1 MTSPLLSRIAAAHAA
16 ALDSQAV
23 TPAARAHRHDA
34 LRSLLTRGLPTQRDE
49 NWRYANLRALEKANF
64 TPAAAAAAVGIS
76 MAELPAP
83 IAGFTR
89 FVFVD
94 GQFAPQ
100 LSGALDAV
108 GGATLI
114 RLTGELPTGDQAFA
128 LLNEA
133 FATDGVDIQVASSTT
148 PVDIE
153 VLFVSA
159 SPTAAYPRL
168 NVRVE
173 PNARLR
179 LIERH
184 IGTVAT
190 PHFINSVIRIDV
202 GAGAAFNHYRLQEA
216 AAAATWTDTLRA
228 VVASD
233 ARYHQHL
240 LQVGALAARTTAD
253 IELAGPAAQ
262 TRIDT
267 VSLADGQ
274 QVHDNMFVVEHQAAH
289 TQTAEDFRGI
299 AGGRARIGFNGLIIV
314 RAGARH
320 ADSAQSL
327 KGLLT
332 GSDAEIDLRPQLE
345 IHTDEVRCS
354 HGATTGKLDDT
365 MLFYLLTRGIERDV
379 AQRLL
384 KWAFITDVVARIDVP
399 ALRTHVQRSL
409 ASHMQDA
416 QSLEELLS

>member
-1 MTSPLLSRIAAAHAA
+1 MTSPLLSRIAAEHAA
-16 ALDSQAV
+16 SLDAQAAS
-23 TPAARAHRHDA
+23 PAARAHRHTA
-34 LRSLLTRGLPTQRDE
+34 LAGLLARGLPTQRDE
-49 NWRYANLRALEKANF
+49 NWRYANLRALEKTSF
-64 TPAAAAAAVGIS
+64 TPAAVAAGIGT
-76 MAELPAP
+76 AELPAT

-89 FVFVD
+89 LVCVD

-100 LSGALDAV
+100 LSHAL
-108 GGATLI
+108 GTTGSATLT
-114 RLTGELPTGDQAFA
+114 RLTGELPTNDQAFA

-133 FATDGVDIQVASSTT
+133 FATDGLDLQVTASAA

-153 VLFVSA
+153 VLFYSA

-168 NVRVE
+168 NVRLA

-184 IGTVAT
+184 IGSVAT
-190 PHFINSVIRIDV
+190 PHFINSVIRIEV
-202 GAGAAFNHYRLQEA
+202 GAGAALHHYRLQEA
-216 AAAATWTDTLRA
+216 GAAATWTDTLRA
-228 VVASD
+228 VVAGD

-253 IELAGPAAQ
+253 IQLTGPAAQ

-274 QVHDNMFVVEHQAAH
+274 QVHDNMFVVDHQAAH

-299 AGGRARIGFNGLIIV
+299 AGGRARIAFNGLILV
-314 RAGARH
+314 QSGARH

-327 KGLLT
+327 KGLLA

-365 MLFYLLTRGIERDV
+365 MLFYLLTRGIEREV

>member
-1 MTSPLLSRIAAAHAA
+1 MSSPLLNRIAAEHVATLTVQQPGPE
-16 ALDSQAV
+16 AL
-23 TPAARAHRHDA
+23 AHRRNA
-34 LRSLLTRGLPTQRDE
+34 LQSLLARGLPTTRDE

-64 TPAAAAAAVGIS
+64 APGATLATVNAAG
-76 MAELPAP
+76 LPAV
-83 IAGFTR
+83 IEGFTR

-100 LSGALDAV
+100 LSAATTAGAV
-108 GGATLI
+108 TLT
-114 RLTGELPTGDQAFA
+114 RLLGELPTNDQAFA

-133 FATDGVDIQVASSTT
+133 FANDGADIEVAASAA

-153 VLFVSA
+153 VLFYSA
-159 SPTAAYPRL
+159 SPVAAYPRL
-168 NVRVE
+168 KVRLA

-184 IGTVAT
+184 VGPVSTAQ
-190 PHFINSVIRIDV
+190 FINSAVRIEVAD
-202 GAGAAFNHYRLQEA
+202 GAACSHYRLQETGSA
-216 AAAATWTDTLRA
+216 TTWTDTLRA
-228 VVASD
+228 AVSGDAS
-233 ARYHQHL
+233 YHLHL
-240 LQVGALAARTTAD
+240 LQVGALSARSSVD
-253 IELAGPAAQ
+253 VELAGPAARTQ
-262 TRIDT
+262 IDT

-274 QVHDNMFVVEHQAAH
+274 QVHDTMVVVDHQCAH
-289 TQTAEDFRGI
+289 TVTRENFRGI
-299 AGGRARIGFNGLIIV
+299 AGGRARIAFNGLIIV
-314 RAGARH
+314 RDSARH

-327 KGLLT
+327 KGLIA

-354 HGATTGKLDDT
+354 HGATTGKLDDA
-365 MLFYLLTRGIERDV
+365 MLFYLLTRGIEPEV

-384 KWAFITDVVARIDVP
+384 KWAFITDVVANIDVP

>member
-1 MTSPLLSRIAAAHAA
+1 MSSPLLSRIAAEHAA
-16 ALDSQAV
+16 TLDAQAV

-34 LRSLLTRGLPTQRDE
+34 LSSLMARGLPTQRDE
-49 NWRYANLRALEKANF
+49 NWRYANLRALEKTNF
-64 TPAAAAAAVGIS
+64 TPAAAAVGLGS
-76 MAELPAP
+76 AELPAI

-89 FVFVD
+89 LVFID
-94 GQFAPQ
+94 GQFSPQ
-100 LSGALDAV
+100 LSSTLGAA
-108 GGATLI
+108 GSATLT
-114 RLTGELPTGDQAFA
+114 RLTGELPTNDQAFA

-133 FATDGVDIQVASSTT
+133 FATDGVDIQVAASA

-153 VLFVSA
+153 VLFYSA

-168 NVRVE
+168 NVRVA

-184 IGTVAT
+184 IGCVAT

-202 GAGAAFNHYRLQEA
+202 GAGAAFHHFRLQEA
-216 AAAATWTDTLRA
+216 GVAATWTDTLRA
-228 VVASD
+228 VVAAD

-253 IELAGPAAQ
+253 IQLAGPAAQ

-299 AGGRARIGFNGLIIV
+299 AGGRARIAFNGLIIV
-314 RAGARH
+314 RDGARH

-327 KGLLT
+327 KGLLA

-365 MLFYLLTRGIERDV
+365 MLFYLLTRGIEREV

>member
-1 MTSPLLSRIAAAHAA
+1 MSSPLLNRIAAEHAA
-16 ALDSQAV
+16 ALAV
-23 TPAARAHRHDA
+23 QQPDPGALAHRRDA
-34 LRSLLTRGLPTQRDE
+34 LQSLLARGLPTGRDE

-64 TPAAAAAAVGIS
+64 TPGASAEAVSAAD
-76 MAELPAP
+76 LPAH
-83 IAGFTR
+83 IEGFAR

-94 GQFAPQ
+94 GRFAPQ
-100 LSGALDAV
+100 LSASAAAMGT
-108 GGATLI
+108 ATLT
-114 RLTGELPTGDQAFA
+114 RLLGELPTNDQAFA

-133 FATDGVDIQVASSTT
+133 FATDGADIQVAANGP

-153 VLFVSA
+153 VLFYSA
-159 SPTAAYPRL
+159 SAAAAYPRL
-168 NVRVE
+168 RVRLA

-184 IGTVAT
+184 VGAVAT
-190 PHFINSVIRIDV
+190 AQFINSAVHIEIA
-202 GAGAAFNHYRLQEA
+202 AGASCSHYRLQETGA
-216 AAAATWTDTLRA
+216 ATTWTDTLRA
-228 VVASD
+228 AVCSD
-233 ARYHQHL
+233 ASYHLHL
-240 LQVGALAARTTAD
+240 LQVGALSARSSVD
-253 IELAGPAAQ
+253 IELAGPAARTQ
-262 TRIDT
+262 IDT

-274 QVHDNMFVVEHQAAH
+274 QVHDTMVVVDHRCAH
-289 TQTAEDFRGI
+289 TRTRENFRGI

-314 RAGARH
+314 RDSAHH

-327 KGLLT
+327 KGLIA

-354 HGATTGKLDDT
+354 HGATTGKLDEA
-365 MLFYLLTRGIERDV
+365 MLFYLLTRGIEPQV

-384 KWAFITDVVARIDVP
+384 KWAFITDVVANIDVP